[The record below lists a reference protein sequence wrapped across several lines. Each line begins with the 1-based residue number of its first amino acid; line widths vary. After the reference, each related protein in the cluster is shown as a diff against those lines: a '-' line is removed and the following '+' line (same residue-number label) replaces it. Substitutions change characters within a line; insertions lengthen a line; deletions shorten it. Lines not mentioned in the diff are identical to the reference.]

1 MAAAET
7 PAIAGTGR
15 ASQLD
20 TRIPETAGKETN
32 EAMEALQL
40 AGQLIMEN
48 GGETYRAEETI
59 RRMGAGF
66 GLDRVEGFAV
76 PSGLFISY
84 QEGGREIRTSVKR
97 VHHGSTNLF
106 RVDEVNR
113 VSRLAAAGKLTPA
126 EALAQLR
133 AVCAKQGPFSGFR
146 SLFAAALCAGGFA
159 LLFGGGVPEIA
170 VSAAV
175 AALVQ
180 ALSLFM
186 TRVHMSWMAS
196 NILGG
201 LLTALLPALAVLLLP
216 HLRTEAAIAGAL
228 MPLVPGIAMTNAV
241 QDTMRGDMLSGLSHG
256 IEALLTACLIAGGAL
271 LAPSILRLLTGG
283 GL

>member
-1 MAAAET
+1 
-7 PAIAGTGR
+7 
-15 ASQLD
+15 
-20 TRIPETAGKETN
+20 
-32 EAMEALQL
+32 MEALQL